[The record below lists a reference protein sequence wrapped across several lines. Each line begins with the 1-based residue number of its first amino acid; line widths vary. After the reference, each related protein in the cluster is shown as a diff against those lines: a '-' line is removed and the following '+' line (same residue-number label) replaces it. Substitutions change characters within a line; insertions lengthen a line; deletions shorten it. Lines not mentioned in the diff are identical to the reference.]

1 MSLIASCIA
10 AHLIGLLTASGLTAR
25 EAVLIGA
32 LIGPMQVAGR
42 VMEFMLGRHVGPIA
56 AGTLSFAAWPLALA
70 IFAVQSGNF
79 ALAVLFAVLYGWS
92 NGVLTIV
99 RGTVPAELFGRE
111 GYGALLGRL
120 AMPQV
125 IARAFA
131 PAALAAC
138 WCSIRSGPSRWP
150 RSSPPARL
158 RSSRTVAPSGG
169 AACMK
174 GVSRL
179 TCAAA
184 E

>member
-1 MSLIASCIA
+1 MA
-10 AHLIGLLTASGLTAR
+10 T
-25 EAVLIGA
+25 
-32 LIGPMQVAGR
+32 
-42 VMEFMLGRHVGPIA
+42 
-56 AGTLSFAAWPLALA
+56 ALA

-131 PAALAAC
+131 PAALA
-138 WCSIRSGPSRWP
+138 GLLVFDPQ
-150 RSSPPARL
+150 
-158 RSSRTVAPSGG
+158 RTVALTALVVCG
-169 AACMK
+169 ALALLAYRRA
-174 GVSRL
+174 VRR
-179 TCAAA
+179 TRVA
-184 E
+184 